1 MGTPALNFD
10 RGHANY
16 YWSLCHCSI
25 ILIKQ
30 LVYAVSTCRPS
41 DLGSVVE
48 GRGRRQWH
56 AWPRVLRDDA
66 TAKQMSTVGVDTT
79 QTLQLNG
86 IAIRN
91 SKSLLLESGTI
102 TCRGTIS
109 DIAFINSCYQMR
121 SCPIVCDIHSISI
134 SSIEF
139 AKSMRSVVV
148 SGSPGSISRFEHDG
162 SKSGG
167 RETNIV
173 ESVSGPSRGDC
184 CRDPDCWGDG

>member
-1 MGTPALNFD
+1 MPLLYHFD
-10 RGHANY
+10 QAARVCGQHM
-16 YWSLCHCSI
+16 
-25 ILIKQ
+25 
-30 LVYAVSTCRPS
+30 PS
-41 DLGSVVE
+41 VGSGFR
-48 GRGRRQWH
+48 GRGTGTQAVACLALSSKRRRYCP
-56 AWPRVLRDDA
+56 ANVYRGCRYYPEV
-66 TAKQMSTVGVDTT
+66 
-79 QTLQLNG
+79 QLNG

-91 SKSLLLESGTI
+91 SKSLLLESDTV
-102 TCRGTIS
+102 TYRGTIS